1 MSVLLKTIH
10 DKYVLDIDEVSKDLV
25 VYEYNPATFSKS
37 EGEYQYSYVET
48 YRYSGTPGLTAGPIM
63 GSWYDT
69 TSQTTT
75 ANTATPM
82 YCNSTDH
89 QNGIIK
95 RYDNNFEVQYAGK
108 YNLQFSVQLDQSS
121 GAGHHIFIW
130 FRKNGVDIP
139 YSASEVAIQ
148 GTVAETIPSWNF
160 IFDLQA
166 GDYVNVMYSVTDA
179 GVQLKSVAPAS
190 PVPAIPSVI
199 ITMWRL

>member
-1 MSVLLKTIH
+1 MSVLLKSIH
-10 DKYVLDIDEVSKDLV
+10 DKYVLDIDEVNKDLV

-48 YRYSGTPGLTAGPIM
+48 YRFSGTPGLTAGPIF

-69 TSQTTT
+69 TSQYTT
-75 ANTATPM
+75 ANTATKM
-82 YCNSTDH
+82 YCDTTAE

-95 RYDNNFEVQYAGK
+95 KFGSNFEVQYDGK
-108 YNLQFSVQLDQSS
+108 YNLQFSVQLDQAS
-121 GAGHHIFIW
+121 GAGEHIYIW

-139 YSASEVAIQ
+139 YSASEVALQ
-148 GTVAETIPSWNF
+148 GTTAESIPSWNF

-179 GVQLKSVAPAS
+179 NVHLKAVGPVS

>member
-37 EGEYQYSYVET
+37 EGEYIYSYVET

-69 TSQTTT
+69 TTQTTT
-75 ANTATPM
+75 ADTTTPM
-82 YCNSTDH
+82 YCNSTDY
-89 QNGIIK
+89 QNGITKIANRDFK
-95 RYDNNFEVQYAGK
+95 VQYAGK
-108 YNLQFSVQLDQSS
+108 YNLQFSVQLDQAS
-121 GAGHHIFIW
+121 GAGEHIFIW

-139 YSASEVAIQ
+139 YSASEVALQ
-148 GTVAETIPSWNF
+148 GTTAETIPSWNY

-166 GDYVNVMYSVTDA
+166 GDYVNVMYRVTDSN
-179 GVQLKSVAPAS
+179 VHLKAVAPNAI
-190 PVPAIPSVI
+190 PGIPSVI